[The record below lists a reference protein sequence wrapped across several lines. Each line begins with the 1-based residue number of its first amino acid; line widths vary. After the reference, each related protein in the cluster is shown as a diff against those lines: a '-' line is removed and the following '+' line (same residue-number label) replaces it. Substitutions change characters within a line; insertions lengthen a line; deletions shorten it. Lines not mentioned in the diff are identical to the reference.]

1 MTGKIIGKRVVPNVF
16 EFYEKDAG
24 SCSVKFITHK
34 QNDGVNF
41 EYLKGFANIEYE
53 SGRIDRVMLNKSVD
67 GSNCVYELVVTGALT
82 SEEGKHRIQ
91 LSFEN
96 EELGIVYKTCIFTF
110 AVCESIDG
118 NLAYEN
124 IAPSIVNELEEK
136 MVETLLEC
144 NSIKEET
151 ASVANQIANDKSEV
165 DFLKNECYY
174 YYNESYNNKNDV
186 YTYKDEAYIYK
197 GEAYNYKEEANRIF
211 EDTKEFYN
219 KVINGSYVTSINNKK
234 GDVILTASDIEGL
247 ENIGVGNS
255 KEYQLVSGEECNL
268 HVKNGSSIFI
278 TYAKKIN
285 FYSDL
290 LDGEKGANAEIYWKI
305 SEEDTQIYASSNFYF
320 YGDNCEGAIFKP
332 YVGNYYMRVYK
343 VEQSGKIYVEVKK
356 LNTIYW
362 NFKNVQGLPAVV
374 NFEKGVDYINNV
386 VINGSLATETV
397 NGVETFCYPV
407 RGVGEPVI
415 DENGQTKYKIEIV
428 TQNANALSLSYLND
442 AVDSYSVYFNET
454 SGLIEFYG
462 TAYTEHEAYGQL
474 NSPIKKG
481 STVFFNAF
489 NITSNINTQL
499 TDGVLIEFTLC
510 SDSSDVLK
518 IGIDYAGNPCLI
530 DGYPNSA
537 YLEEDV
543 TYIKVKHL
551 ERAMGTEFDNS
562 VGLTVSVGAPMQE
575 FQKSQ
580 FSRAEVYLNK
590 PLLKLGT
597 NVEKLSLKEGT
608 LSNNIQIKTINSK
621 SELEP
626 LSDSVDAPAVKKFGV
641 DFPALPSY
649 NVQLWIHGKSY
660 EDSIKSVKV
669 NSGKNLEFK
678 KEFFGTYQ
686 NFDESVFPMH
696 LIYYCSLS
704 NVKIPLR
711 PFIKVFE
718 GNTTVDI
725 VGGEKP
731 SGGSVGYPKI

>member
-24 SCSVKFITHK
+24 SCSVKFIVEK

-41 EYLKGFANIEYE
+41 EHLKGFANIEYE

-110 AVCESIDG
+110 AVCESIDS

-136 MVETLLEC
+136 MVETLSEC

-165 DFLKNECYY
+165 DYLKNECYY
-174 YYNESYNNKNDV
+174 YYNESCTNKD
-186 YTYKDEAYIYK
+186 
-197 GEAYNYKEEANRIF
+197 EAYNYKEEANKIF

-247 ENIGVGNS
+247 ENIGVGGN
-255 KEYQLVSGEECNL
+255 KEYQVVSEEECNL
-268 HVKNGSSIFI
+268 HIKNGSSIFI
-278 TYAKKIN
+278 SYAKKIN
-285 FYSDL
+285 LYSDL

-305 SEEDTQIYASSNFYF
+305 SEVIPQIYASPNFYF
-320 YGDNCEGAIFKP
+320 HGDNCEGAVFKP
-332 YVGNYYMRVYK
+332 YEGNYYMRVYK

-356 LNTIYW
+356 LKYIYW
-362 NFKNVQGLPAVV
+362 NFSSVQGLPAVV

-428 TQNANALSLSYLND
+428 TQNANALSISYLYD
-442 AVDSYSVYFNET
+442 AVDSYTVSFNET

-462 TAYTEHEAYGQL
+462 TAYMEYETYGQL

-489 NITSNINTQL
+489 NIASNINTQL

-530 DGYPNSA
+530 DGYSNSA
-537 YLEEDV
+537 YLEEDI

-551 ERAMGTEFDNS
+551 ERAMGTEFNNS

-575 FQKSQ
+575 FQKSL
-580 FSRAEVYLNK
+580 FSKAEVYLDK

-597 NVEKLSLKEGT
+597 NVEKLNLREGT
-608 LSNNIQIKTINSK
+608 LSNNIKIKTINSK

-626 LSDSVDAPAVKKFGV
+626 LSDSVDAPAVKKFGAE
-641 DFPALPSY
+641 FPSIPYY

-660 EDSIKSVKV
+660 QDSISSVKV
-669 NSGKNLEFK
+669 NSNKNLEFK
-678 KEFFGTYQ
+678 KEVFGTYQ

-696 LIYYCSLS
+696 LIYYCPSVNL
-704 NVKIPLR
+704 KIPLR

-731 SGGSVGYPKI
+731 SGGSVGYPKKSG